1 MAMLKYLKLKETIYQ
16 KELLIIIMSSLMGK
30 TLMINQLI
38 HM

>member
-1 MAMLKYLKLKETIYQ
+1 MVMLKYLKLKETIYQ

>member
-1 MAMLKYLKLKETIYQ
+1 MATLKYLKLKETLYQ

>member
-1 MAMLKYLKLKETIYQ
+1 MLKYLKLKETIYQ

>member
-1 MAMLKYLKLKETIYQ
+1 MATLKYLKLKETLHQ